1 MIVIA
6 CVDKKYGMLFNH
18 RRQSQ
23 DRLLRARILD
33 LTKGSTLWMNA
44 YSSKQFKE
52 GLPSHVSISDDFLS
66 LAGPRDFCFV
76 ENADLTLYQDKIT
89 GIILYH
95 WNREYPADQYFSL
108 DMTQYMME
116 KITDFPGSSHET
128 ITEEVYTR

>member
-66 LAGPRDFCFV
+66 LASPRDFCFV

-95 WNREYPADQYFSL
+95 WNRDYPADQYFSL

-116 KITDFPGSSHET
+116 IISDFPGSSHET

>member
-52 GLPSHVSISDDFLS
+52 GLPSHVSISDDILS
-66 LAGPRDFCFV
+66 LAGPSDICFV

-95 WNREYPADQYFSL
+95 WNREYPSDQYFSL

-116 KITDFPGSSHET
+116 IISDFPGSSHDS

>member
-33 LTKGSTLWMNA
+33 LTKDSTLWMNA

-52 GLPSHVSISDDFLS
+52 GLPSHVSVSDDFLS
-66 LAGPRDFCFV
+66 LAGPGDFCFV
-76 ENADLTLYQDKIT
+76 EHADLTLYQDKIT

>member
-6 CVDKKYGMLFNH
+6 CVDKKYGMLFNQ

-23 DRLLRARILD
+23 DRILRARILE
-33 LTKGSTLWMNA
+33 LTREAKLWMNE
-44 YSSKQFKE
+44 YSSNQFKE
-52 GLPSHVSISDDFLS
+52 GLPSHVSVSEEFLS

-76 ENADLTLYQDKIT
+76 ENTDLTLYQDNIT

-95 WNREYPADQYFSL
+95 WNRDYPADHYFSL
-108 DMTQYMME
+108 DMTQFMMQT
-116 KITDFPGSSHET
+116 IADFSGSSHET